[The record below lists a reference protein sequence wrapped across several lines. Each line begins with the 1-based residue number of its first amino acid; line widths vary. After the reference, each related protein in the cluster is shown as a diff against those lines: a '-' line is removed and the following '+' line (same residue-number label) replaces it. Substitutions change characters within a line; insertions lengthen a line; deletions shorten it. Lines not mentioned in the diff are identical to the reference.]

1 MAASPWKSL
10 IRFKDAQGKIQY
22 GEPLDSEFSRATV
35 FSGPDVFSLNKT
47 SDIADV
53 KEVNFFPMQ
62 ISVLQLTHHS
72 SSLHAN
78 QAQSSASASIT
89 EIMPSNATYVDFHPL
104 QPLTRTCLIV
114 IQQFPIPEY
123 PILFLKTPNSL
134 TSAHARIPIP
144 PQSSQVDY
152 ENELCILTRR
162 PIKDATLSSLQSN
175 LSDYILAYTVGNDV
189 SARDW
194 QMGARSG
201 GQFSYAK
208 SYDGFCPV
216 GPALVAAE
224 QIREPQQL
232 KMRTRVNGSTV
243 QDGTTGDMIFGI
255 AELLEFL
262 SRGRTIERG
271 TLVMTGTPNG
281 VGMFRKRGPV
291 WLGKGDVVECEI
303 EQVGTLRNEF
313 F

>member
-53 KEVNFFPMQ
+53 KELLASCEPSAILCIGLNYRD
-62 ISVLQLTHHS
+62 
-72 SSLHAN
+72 HAIECN
-78 QAQSSASASIT
+78 
-89 EIMPSNATYVDFHPL
+89 
-104 QPLTRTCLIV
+104 
-114 IQQFPIPEY
+114 FPIPEY

>member
-53 KEVNFFPMQ
+53 KELLASCEPSAILCIGLNYRD
-62 ISVLQLTHHS
+62 
-72 SSLHAN
+72 HAIECN
-78 QAQSSASASIT
+78 
-89 EIMPSNATYVDFHPL
+89 
-104 QPLTRTCLIV
+104 
-114 IQQFPIPEY
+114 FPIPEY

-134 TSAHARIPIP
+134 TSAYARIPIP
-144 PQSSQVDY
+144 PQSTQVDY

-162 PIKDATLSSLQSN
+162 PIKNASLSSLQSH

-216 GPALVAAE
+216 GPALVAAD

-232 KMRTRVNGSTV
+232 KMRTRVNGKMV

-271 TLVMTGTPNG
+271 TLIMTGTPNG
-281 VGMFRKRGPV
+281 VGMFRKGGPV

-303 EQVGTLRNEF
+303 EKVGTLRNEF
-313 F
+313 V